1 MKKSFE
7 VIFNMFKGEKEN
19 WEYEKHLIQDV
30 CKFTSQ
36 QSTQFVSKYSKIW

>member
-36 QSTQFVSKYSKIW
+36 QSTRFVNNIL